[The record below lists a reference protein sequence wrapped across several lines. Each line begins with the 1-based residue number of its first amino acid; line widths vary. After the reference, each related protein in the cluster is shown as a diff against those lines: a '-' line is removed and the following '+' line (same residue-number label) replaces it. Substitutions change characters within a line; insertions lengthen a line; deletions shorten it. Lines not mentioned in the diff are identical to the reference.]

1 MKLIRIAHVAVS
13 AVVLALVPVTG
24 VSANPAPSGAS
35 PKPATPAQACGFVG
49 TTLAQFQI
57 GEGFS
62 YAECLRTLAPGRSK
76 QDPFLAAAGAQCAEY
91 ERGIV
96 DEGFEFKLTY
106 PYAFYADAPEG
117 EGFPGLVARDRADCV
132 RALYAFHT
140 IVTYFPSGPE

>member
-1 MKLIRIAHVAVS
+1 MKLICTAQVAAS
-13 AVVLALVPVTG
+13 AVVLALVPLTG
-24 VSANPAPSGAS
+24 ASAAPAPSGAS

-62 YAECLRTLAPGRSK
+62 YAECVRTLAPGRSK
-76 QDPFLAAAGAQCAEY
+76 HDPFLAGASAQCELL

-96 DEGFEFKLTY
+96 EDGFEFTLTY
-106 PYAFYADAPEG
+106 PYAFYADVPEG
-117 EGFPGLVARDRADCV
+117 EGFPGLIARDRADCV

-140 IVTYFPSGPE
+140 IVTYFPAEPE